1 MKYLVMSRR
10 KNMIHNEMKK
20 GKLAKDLFD
29 FITSM
34 TAIILTYIWFD
45 WKLLIIIFLVTL
57 KRKNI

>member
-1 MKYLVMSRR
+1 
-10 KNMIHNEMKK
+10 MKK

-29 FITSM
+29 FITPM